1 MRWILAFAFFIL
13 APGAVSGAAAAE
25 VKFEIVRHAPPHPL
39 LALFAD
45 GDQVVVKL
53 ATPQGP
59 AFSELTLRDAALKLR
74 VMPDYQEKM
83 PQIRGDMLPDGV
95 VTMGHRDIT
104 DAWLTGPTH
113 RYDHGV
119 LGDAVEATG
128 LRIRSRAGQ
137 TLSYTLPKDSVFE
150 DRRVRLADLNGDGG
164 DELLVVRSY
173 LTAGAALAVL
183 RPGLNGLSIVAE
195 TAPIGLP
202 HRWLNPAAVADFDGD
217 GRAEIAVVVT
227 PHIGGILKFYELRQD
242 RLRLERLHE
251 EWSANGFSNHAMGS
265 RIQAMAA
272 VVDWGDGPILHLP
285 NARRS
290 GLRQVYFADGGFRI
304 RDLASH
310 RWPIVTALVAA
321 DVDRDGWREVFYG
334 LNNGELLA
342 VRRISRP

>member
-1 MRWILAFAFFIL
+1 MRWILAFAVLIS
-13 APGAVSGAAAAE
+13 APGVVSGAAAAE

-53 ATPQGP
+53 AAPQGP
-59 AFSELTLRDAALKLR
+59 AFSELTLRDGALKLHA
-74 VMPDYQEKM
+74 MPDYQEKT
-83 PQIRGDMLPDGV
+83 PQIRADMLPDGI
-95 VTMGHRDIT
+95 VTLGHRDIT
-104 DAWLTGPTH
+104 DAWLTGPTR

-137 TLSYTLPKDSVFE
+137 TLSYTLPEDSVFE

-173 LTAGAALAVL
+173 LTAGAALSVL
-183 RPGLNGLSIVAE
+183 RPGVNGLAIVAE
-195 TAPIGLP
+195 TAPIGVP

-217 GRAEIAVVVT
+217 GRVEIAVVVT
-227 PHIGGILKFYELRQD
+227 PHIGGVLKIYELHQD
-242 RLRLERLHE
+242 RLRFERLYL

-265 RIQAMAA
+265 RIQAMSA
-272 VVDWGDGPILHLP
+272 VVDWGNGPILHLP
-285 NARRS
+285 NAGRS
-290 GLRQVYFADGGFRI
+290 GLRQVYFADGDLQI

-321 DVDRDGWREVFYG
+321 DVDRDGWQEIIYG

-342 VRRISRP
+342 VRRKSRP